1 MHRLILV
8 LALAVISALSQ
19 AHADVPKGWILS
31 GSDRSNYLTGTEPV
45 DHGDARRAYLKA
57 KPEAGI
63 GFGTLTQVIDAN
75 NYRGKRVRLSGYLSS
90 AAVTSGGLWMRID
103 GTGNRR
109 LGFDNMEDRAI
120 TGTTAR
126 QRYQVVLDVP
136 ADASDIAFGFLLIG
150 KGQLWVDG
158 LRLEPVDSSV
168 PVTSSAKP
176 ALPAVPSNLDF
187 AD

>member
-8 LALAVISALSQ
+8 LALVVIGALSQ

-31 GSDRSNYLTGTEPV
+31 GSDRSNYLTGTEP
-45 DHGDARRAYLKA
+45 GDQGSTRRAFLKA
-57 KPEAGI
+57 KPEAGV
-63 GFGTLTQVIDAN
+63 GFGTLTQVIDAS
-75 NYRGKRVRLSGYLSS
+75 NYRGKRVRLSGYLRSDAATS
-90 AAVTSGGLWMRID
+90 AGLWMRID
-103 GTGNRR
+103 GAGNRR
-109 LGFDNMEDRAI
+109 LGFDNMEDRAV

-136 ADASDIAFGFLLIG
+136 VEASDIAFGFLLIG
-150 KGQLWVDG
+150 KGELWVDG
-158 LRLEPVDSSV
+158 LRLETVDSSV

-176 ALPAVPSNLDF
+176 ALPAAPTNLDF

>member
-1 MHRLILV
+1 
-8 LALAVISALSQ
+8 
-19 AHADVPKGWILS
+19 
-31 GSDRSNYLTGTEPV
+31 
-45 DHGDARRAYLKA
+45 
-57 KPEAGI
+57 
-63 GFGTLTQVIDAN
+63 
-75 NYRGKRVRLSGYLSS
+75 
-90 AAVTSGGLWMRID
+90 
-103 GTGNRR
+103 
-109 LGFDNMEDRAI
+109 MEDRVV

-176 ALPAVPSNLDF
+176 ALPAAPTNLDF